1 MYSRRRAESGQGHP
15 HFISFNQE
23 IKALSSFK
31 LSIHGRGPLIQ
42 LRFLREEKWG
52 AGEWRGGMSAVHLHP
67 YSAGTAFPPQQPGLS
82 PACDLM
88 CLPMRLTW

>member
-52 AGEWRGGMSAVHLHP
+52 AGEWRRGHVGCASPPILCR
-67 YSAGTAFPPQQPGLS
+67 YCLSTTTARAEPRP
-82 PACDLM
+82 
-88 CLPMRLTW
+88 CL

>member
-1 MYSRRRAESGQGHP
+1 MQKQHMHGEQDQGRGPRASFPQGEGTMYSGRRAESGQGHP

-42 LRFLREEKWG
+42 FRFLGEEKWG
-52 AGEWRGGMSAVHLHP
+52 AGEW
-67 YSAGTAFPPQQPGLS
+67 
-82 PACDLM
+82 
-88 CLPMRLTW
+88 